1 MTGHG
6 ILLNLLGGVALL
18 LWATRMVKTGVLRA
32 FGERFRRAVGH
43 ATAGPLRACLTGI
56 AVSTAVQSSSATAL
70 IVVSFVERGL
80 LALGPALAVMLGADI
95 GSTLVVQALSFDL
108 SALVPVLLIAGV
120 ALFMLSSAAAVQQ
133 AGRIVIGL
141 ALMILSLGMVVGA
154 SQTLRES
161 PALALVLERLGD
173 DPLLAVFVGALLA
186 WLVHSSVAFVL
197 LVISLAGA
205 GLLGPVLAAA
215 LVLGANIGSGLIPIG
230 LSLRAPVPARRVLF
244 GNLAFRLLGVL
255 AVLPFLDAVDD
266 GLVRLEADPGRQA
279 ADLHT
284 AFNLALALV
293 LLPLTSVAARWL
305 ERLVSEDRVT
315 VEPELQHLDE
325 DLLDRPALALGS
337 ASRELMRLADL
348 VEIMLRE
355 TILAFAE
362 GGERRRLQIKDLDD
376 TVDRLQEAIKLYLTR
391 LTRHSLSDD
400 DGRQAFDL
408 ILFTT
413 NLEHIGDIIDKSLL
427 ELAAKKHRL
436 QLRFSP
442 EGWAEIRALHQRV
455 VDQMRLAMTVFVTR
469 DPKMAR
475 ELIAE
480 KDRIRSA
487 ERDATES
494 HLRRLREGTV
504 ASLETSALHLDILR
518 DLKRIN
524 AHIVSVAHPI
534 LEASG
539 ELRESRLLAAGE

>member
-1 MTGHG
+1 VTGHG

-32 FGERFRRAVGH
+32 FGERFRRAIGH
-43 ATAGPLRACLTGI
+43 ATAGPLRACLAGV

-70 IVVSFVERGL
+70 LVVSFVERGL
-80 LALGPALAVMLGADI
+80 LALPPALAVMLGADI
-95 GSTLVVQALSFDL
+95 GSTLVVQALSFNL

-154 SQTLRES
+154 SQTLREG

-255 AVLPFLDAVDD
+255 AVLPFLDAVVD

-293 LLPLTSVAARWL
+293 FLPLTSVAARWL
-305 ERLVSEDRVT
+305 EWLVPEDRVT

>member
-32 FGERFRRAVGH
+32 FGERFRRAIGH
-43 ATAGPLRACLTGI
+43 ATAGLLRACLAGV

-70 IVVSFVERGL
+70 LVVSFVERGL
-80 LALGPALAVMLGADI
+80 LALPPALAVMLGADI
-95 GSTLVVQALSFDL
+95 GSTLVVQALSLNL

-255 AVLPFLDAVDD
+255 AVLPFLDAVVD

-293 LLPLTSVAARWL
+293 FLPLTSVAARWL
-305 ERLVSEDRVT
+305 ERLVPEDRVT